1 MSNLRILLLF
11 HTFQALRAKM
21 RNNAQ
26 LFELRIIFMLVILLL
41 KGNNERKKE
50 DSLHKELFEKVAHN
64 CTIAQI

>member
-1 MSNLRILLLF
+1 
-11 HTFQALRAKM
+11 M

-26 LFELRIIFMLVILLL
+26 LFELRIIFMLVTLLL

>member
-41 KGNNERKKE
+41 
-50 DSLHKELFEKVAHN
+50 
-64 CTIAQI
+64 